1 MAKMVQCCFC
11 GKEIRK
17 SFFKSEVNFLGQ
29 QDTLMRC
36 CKDCH
41 EKYLP
46 YEDANKERFLTK
58 IMNYTYST
66 KEKLNEND
74 IAKKYV
80 DYLNEQEHHKQKLPD
95 IRKEGHTDLF
105 CFSADGY
112 FCVREATMDV
122 TSGDTDMN
130 EMQLILDNTHSANI
144 HGLWFD
150 KNDITKIEFCK
161 YSSTPN
167 TIASDIY
174 TYFIRL
180 NDETTITNKPCIIRI
195 PILGKS
201 LFDSKKAS
209 DTVFLEELK
218 FFKDK
223 IGSDLPVIKM
233 SKSEFKKS
241 VRK

>member
-1 MAKMVQCCFC
+1 MAKIVKCCFC
-11 GKEIRK
+11 SKEMKK
-17 SFFKSEVNFLGQ
+17 SFFKSEVNYLGQ

-36 CKDCH
+36 CKDCY

-46 YEDANKERFLTK
+46 CEDANKERFLTK
-58 IMNYTYST
+58 IMNYKYST

-80 DYLNEQEHHKQKLPD
+80 DYLNEQEKHKQKMPD

-105 CFSADGY
+105 CYSADGH

-122 TSGDTDMN
+122 TFGDTDIDD
-130 EMQLILDNTHSANI
+130 MQQILDKTHSANI

-150 KNDITKIEFCK
+150 KEDITKIEFCK

-167 TIASDIY
+167 KLSSDIY
-174 TYFIRL
+174 IYFIRL
-180 NDETTITNKPCIIRI
+180 NDETTITNKPCIVKI

-201 LFDSKKAS
+201 FFDSKKAGEA
-209 DTVFLEELK
+209 VFLEELK

-223 IGSDLPVIKM
+223 IGTDLPVVEM
-233 SKSEFKKS
+233 SKNEFKKS
-241 VRK
+241 TRK